1 MICMYYILYNEK
13 SNQGKAV
20 GTAAKLYKKLSK
32 KHETMIKSV
41 FDILGREKEYIAE
54 LNPED
59 IIVIIGGDGTF
70 HQFVN
75 AIKPNKVNCRV
86 FALAS
91 GTGND
96 FSRDYKRK
104 KMFEITHIINDL
116 PLLTINDEK
125 EFIFLNG
132 CGIGVD
138 SLVCYEKD
146 LALKKGEKASYL
158 NVAINVIKNFKPYT
172 LDLVIDG
179 KPYHYE
185 KVWFFVCNNGRFFG
199 GGMKVTPKAVREDD
213 QLDICVVHSIGLKKL
228 IFILP
233 TVFFGWHVIFKK
245 YVTFIRGKHITV
257 DTHGACDVLQRDGE
271 VTTGVE
277 KMEVRR

>member
-1 MICMYYILYNEK
+1 MYYILYNEK

-20 GTAAKLYKKLSK
+20 GTAAKLYKKLRK

-54 LNPED
+54 LKPED
-59 IIVIIGGDGTF
+59 AIVIIGGDGTF

-125 EFIFLNG
+125 EHVFLNG
-132 CGIGVD
+132 VGCGVD

-146 LALKKGEKASYL
+146 LAMKKGEKASYFK
-158 NVAINVIKNFKPYT
+158 VALNVIKNFKPYD

-179 KPYHYE
+179 KTYHYK
-185 KVWFFVCNNGRFFG
+185 KVWFFVCNNGRYFG
-199 GGMKVTPKAVREDD
+199 GGMKITPKAIREDD
-213 QLDICVVHSIGLKKL
+213 LLDICVVHGIGIKKL
-228 IFILP
+228 LFILP
-233 TVFFGWHVIFKK
+233 SVFLGWHTMFKK
-245 YVTFIRGKHITV
+245 YVTMIRGKHVVANTN
-257 DTHGACDVLQRDGE
+257 GACDIIQRDGE
-271 VTTGVE
+271 VSVGVD
-277 KMEVRR
+277 KIEVRR

>member
-1 MICMYYILYNEK
+1 MIYMYYILYNEK
-13 SNQGKAV
+13 SNKGKAV
-20 GTAAKLYKKLSK
+20 GVAAKLHKKLSK

-59 IIVIIGGDGTF
+59 VVVIIGGDGTF

-75 AIKPNKVNCRV
+75 AIKPNKINCRV

-104 KMFEITHIINDL
+104 KMFEITHLINDL
-116 PLLTINDEK
+116 PLLTINNEK
-125 EFIFLNG
+125 EYVFLNG
-132 CGIGVD
+132 IGYGVD

-146 LALKKGEKASYL
+146 AALKKGEKASYFKIAL
-158 NVAINVIKNFKPYT
+158 KVIKNFKPYT
-172 LDLVIDG
+172 LDLTIDG
-179 KPYHYE
+179 KQYHYE

-199 GGMKVTPKAVREDD
+199 GGMTVTPKAVREDD
-213 QLDICVVHSIGLKKL
+213 VLDVCVVHGIGIKKL
-228 IFILP
+228 LFILP
-233 TVFFGWHVIFKK
+233 TVFFGWHVGFKK
-245 YVTFIRGKHITV
+245 YVSMIRGKHIV
-257 DTHGACDVLQRDGE
+257 ADNHGACDILQRDGE
-271 VTTGVE
+271 VSIGVD
-277 KMEVRR
+277 KIEVRR